1 MCCKCLYGLL
11 FVVLLIL
18 FYLFISPENWAS
30 WVTAL
35 STLAMAIIAW
45 KALDSWKNEI
55 REKKVFEI
63 NKKYIETIN
72 KLDNL
77 MNNYELISEKDK
89 TRELLKHIYNCFD
102 EVLYEYSL
110 IQKKIKKET
119 KFVKNLLLFK
129 LIIEKYINQKIES
142 KDGHVRFYFE
152 NFWDDYTPSQGNE
165 GEIIETDEYKELS
178 IKLKQAK
185 ELCENNINK
194 FYN

>member
-1 MCCKCLYGLL
+1 MCIDWQLTFNGLTG
-11 FVVLLIL
+11 V
-18 FYLFISPENWAS
+18 
-30 WVTAL
+30 

-55 REKKVFEI
+55 REKKIFEI

-89 TRELLKHIYNCFD
+89 TREILKNIYNCFD
-102 EVLYEYSL
+102 EVLYEYKL

-119 KFVKNLLLFK
+119 KFIKNLLFFK
-129 LIIEKYINQKIES
+129 LIIEKYITQKIES
-142 KDGHVRFYFE
+142 KDGHVRFYFD
-152 NFWDDYTPSQGNE
+152 NFGDDYTPSQDDE

-178 IKLKQAK
+178 TKLKQAK